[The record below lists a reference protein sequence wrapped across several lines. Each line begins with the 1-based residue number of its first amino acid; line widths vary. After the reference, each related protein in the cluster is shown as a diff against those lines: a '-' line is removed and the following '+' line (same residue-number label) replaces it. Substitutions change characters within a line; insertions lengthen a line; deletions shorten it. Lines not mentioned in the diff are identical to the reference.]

1 MLWIILNWGDNM
13 NFSLKTKIKLNIL
26 LLLIPFIL
34 LIFFY
39 YQGVIRAADEKMK
52 MESQK
57 IVNNISDL
65 YIEEY
70 IYSIEQDFT
79 YLFGDIT
86 INDFYNIN
94 EYSKLIRRWET
105 YRDINDNTWFVYFAT
120 KFDKLYVVPRWLPPT
135 NYDMTERPWYINA
148 YTNPYEIT
156 WTQPYREAVT
166 EELVITA
173 SRVYRGDEGEII
185 GVGSVDLT
193 LENLSHK
200 LNKVNVGENSEIFI
214 LDKNGKIIAHPQ
226 YSRVWSDFDNELFN
240 SKIANQSSGSFSLKE
255 DVYYAFK
262 TIDKTKWKVVAKIP
276 DKTLEEITKPMKSEI
291 IYLVI
296 FAVILFLVIQYIITN
311 NIFFHF
317 NNISYSLANL
327 KRGNY
332 NLDLKDKK
340 SKEVEELYNNF
351 SEVINKINTLNQ
363 ETIIDP
369 LTNLYNR
376 RYLSREIKDLQE
388 KGTNYSIL
396 MLDIDDFKLAN
407 DKYGHRFGDF
417 VLKKL
422 GYIIYSNV
430 RNEDTAI
437 RYGGEEFL
445 VIFIGEDKEIIQK
458 LSENIRR
465 DIENTKWPKDIS
477 ITVSG
482 GLAFYDN
489 KDDLIEF
496 ADELLY
502 KSKTEGKNKVY
513 TE

>member
-1 MLWIILNWGDNM
+1 MK
-13 NFSLKTKIKLNIL
+13 FSLKTKIRLNIL

-70 IYSIEQDFT
+70 IHSIEQDFN

-105 YRDINDNTWFVYFAT
+105 YRDINDDAWYVYFAT
-120 KFDKLYVVPRWLPPT
+120 KFDKLYVVPRWLPPSG
-135 NYDMTERPWYINA
+135 YEMKERPWYINA

-156 WTQPYREAVT
+156 WTHPYQEAVT
-166 EELVITA
+166 KALVITA

-193 LENLSHK
+193 LENLSNK
-200 LNKVNVGENSEIFI
+200 LNKVDVGENSEIFI
-214 LDKNGKIIAHPQ
+214 LDEHGKIIAHPQ
-226 YSRVWSDFDNELFN
+226 YSKVWSMLDNDEIYSMIGN
-240 SKIANQSSGSFSLKE
+240 EKSGSFALN
-255 DVYYAFK
+255 DGVYYSFK
-262 TIDKTKWKVVAKIP
+262 TIEKTGWRVVAKIP
-276 DKTLEEITKPMKSEI
+276 DKTLEEIIKPMVSEI
-291 IYLVI
+291 MYLVVFTI
-296 FAVILFLVIQYIITN
+296 VLFLVIQYIITN

-317 NNISYSLANL
+317 NNISYSLSNL

-332 NLDLKDKK
+332 NLDLKNKK
-340 SKEVEELYNNF
+340 SNEVEELYNNF
-351 SEVINKINTLNQ
+351 SDVINKINTLNQ

-376 RYLSREIKDLQE
+376 RYLSRELKELQQ
-388 KGTNYSIL
+388 NNVPHSIL

-407 DKYGHRFGDF
+407 DKFGHKFGDY
-417 VLKKL
+417 VLKKM

-445 VIFIGEDKEIIQK
+445 VIFRGKDKEIIQK
-458 LSENIRR
+458 LSENIRK
-465 DIENTKWPKDIS
+465 DIEKITWPKEIK

-489 KDDLIEF
+489 KFDLIEF

-502 KSKTEGKNKVY
+502 KSKTEGKNKIY